1 MSLSCWIQ
9 FFAETLPKC
18 SLLGAIAGAPP
29 LALPQTLAYRALFE
43 SWIGELSA
51 LPPGS
56 LLVGVLS
63 SHTMP
68 QSRLLE
74 EGWTNTVIPWV
85 EIPPREFDR
94 CKLHSPKQ
102 TQPSTQ
108 HKRLCEMS
116 CCIGCNLVQHNVDRI
131 HGLCQVLVG
140 QDWCGCDQGH
150 SLTYWHIWS
159 YNVEEMQNLQQRV
172 DKHQGTSHP
181 CQSLRHDEAWS
192 SHLVILW
199 VLKRVAFL
207 QWRLDPVL
215 LHDVAPLQCHLLVDR
230 GQADPYQ
237 LVK

>member
-9 FFAETLPKC
+9 LFAETLPKC

-108 HKRLCEMS
+108 HKRLCGMS

-150 SLTYWHIWS
+150 SLTYWHIWVTMLRRCRIFS
-159 YNVEEMQNLQQRV
+159 KEWTSIRALLIHVNLWGMTRREAATWWYYGCWNEWLFCNGGWTQFCCMMLLLCNV
-172 DKHQGTSHP
+172 
-181 CQSLRHDEAWS
+181 
-192 SHLVILW
+192 I
-199 VLKRVAFL
+199 F
-207 QWRLDPVL
+207 
-215 LHDVAPLQCHLLVDR
+215 
-230 GQADPYQ
+230 
-237 LVK
+237 